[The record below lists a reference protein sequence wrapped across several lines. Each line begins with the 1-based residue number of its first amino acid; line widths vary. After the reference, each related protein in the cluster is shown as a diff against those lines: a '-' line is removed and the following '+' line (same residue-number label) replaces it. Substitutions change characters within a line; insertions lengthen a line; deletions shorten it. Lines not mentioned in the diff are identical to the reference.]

1 MTVPQP
7 KPWIAAISP
16 YVPGRAQAD
25 DGRPVVKLSANENPL
40 GCSPA
45 ATAAFAE
52 GGAALERY
60 PDPSAGALRAVLA
73 EVHGLDA
80 DRIIYGTGSDEII
93 SLAAGVYAGPGDEVL
108 FPRYSFAAYPIAT
121 RRAGATP
128 VEAPDRDYG
137 TDVDALLAAVNDRTR
152 VVFVA
157 NPNNPTGTYIG
168 RDEIARLH
176 AGLPEDCLLVIDQAY
191 AEYLEP
197 DECDGALEMART
209 LPNVLVL
216 RTFSK
221 IHGLA
226 GERIGWGYGPAE
238 VIGALHRIRMPF
250 CLTTAGQRAAIAA
263 ARDAGHV
270 ERSRA
275 HNRRLRDW
283 FEGQVGRLGNFGLRA
298 VPSKANFSLMLFEGS
313 LTGEAA
319 YKGLMKHGYV
329 TRWLPN
335 QGMPHAVRITI
346 GTDEDMGAVAAALR
360 EMAEAA
366 G

>member
-1 MTVPQP
+1 MNVPQP

-16 YVPGRAQAD
+16 YVPGRARAD

-45 ATAAFAE
+45 AAAAFVE
-52 GGAALERY
+52 GGTALERY
-60 PDPSAGALRAVLA
+60 PDPSAAALREALA
-73 EVHGLDA
+73 EAHGLDA

-93 SLAAGVYAGPGDEVL
+93 SLATGVYAGPGDEVL
-108 FPRYSFAAYPIAT
+108 VPRYSFAAYPIAT

-137 TDVDALLAAVNDRTR
+137 TDVDTLLAAVSDRTR

-168 RDEIARLH
+168 GAEVARLH
-176 AGLPEDCLLVIDQAY
+176 AGLPSDCLLVIDQAY
-191 AEYLEP
+191 AEYLDA
-197 DECDGALEMART
+197 DEDDGALGMAGT
-209 LPNVLVL
+209 LSNVLVL

-226 GERIGWGYGPAE
+226 AERIGWGYGAAA
-238 VIGALHRIRMPF
+238 VIDALHRIRMPF

-263 ARDAGHV
+263 VRDARHV
-270 ERSRA
+270 AESRA
-275 HNRRLRDW
+275 HNNRLRDW
-283 FEGQVGRLGNFGLRA
+283 FEGEIGRLGNFGLRA
-298 VPSKANFSLMLFEGS
+298 VPSRANFSLVLFAGA

-319 YKGLMKHGYV
+319 FKGLMERGYV
-329 TRWLPN
+329 TRWLRS

-346 GTDEDMGAVAAALR
+346 GTDDDMTAVAAALR